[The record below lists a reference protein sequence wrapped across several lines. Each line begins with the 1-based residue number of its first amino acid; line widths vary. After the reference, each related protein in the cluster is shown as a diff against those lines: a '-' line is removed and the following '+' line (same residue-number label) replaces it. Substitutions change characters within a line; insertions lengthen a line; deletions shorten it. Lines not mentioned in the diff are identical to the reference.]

1 MMDDQTLT
9 LLCQI
14 LTDIA
19 TDFTHLQARFR
30 ELKQLSDDSDEVI
43 VKPHTKEWLETEIG
57 NLKELLKDLE

>member
-19 TDFTHLQARFR
+19 TDFTRLQARFR
-30 ELKQLSDDSDEVI
+30 ELKQLSDDSDGVI

>member
-1 MMDDQTLT
+1 MMDEQTLT

>member
-43 VKPHTKEWLETEIG
+43 VKPYTKEWLEAEIG
-57 NLKELLKDLE
+57 NLKELLKDL

>member
-19 TDFTHLQARFR
+19 TDFTRLQARFR

-43 VKPHTKEWLETEIG
+43 VKPYTKAWLEAETG
-57 NLKELLKDLE
+57 GLLKLLKDLE

>member
-1 MMDDQTLT
+1 MIDGQTFT
-9 LLCQI
+9 KLLRI

-19 TDFTHLQARFR
+19 TDFTRLRALFR

-43 VKPHTKEWLETEIG
+43 VKPYTKAWLETEIG